1 MRTCWVLDHPAHV
14 RLLAPFIR
22 SGTTSDVLIA
32 TNRVEVRKLLE
43 SSEGVLPKRQ
53 QLWVER
59 PIGTKRVHLAWKR
72 MRSVRRFLK
81 EAQRSGR
88 QFDRIIAVG
97 APLELRVA
105 KRLKIPKRWYITDT
119 EVNHVAHRL
128 AVNAATDVLVPTHW
142 NASIDG
148 RCLERFQKKGARL
161 HRLDGLHGMVHL
173 RPQLRPKQVATIP
186 KIAVRRLIGDGVH
199 DASEILAIP
208 DSFLDGIDFT
218 QADESLYP
226 GDAWEFTSMLS
237 MQDGVISQSV
247 TVASEAVLMGVPT
260 LLISDAERGFLDRL
274 EADGYPL
281 FRLRIGDDVE
291 EIHAQFLAGLHLTD
305 ALELPEWP
313 NARQQFAEFI
323 GSELID

>member
-32 TNRVEVRKLLE
+32 TDRVEVRQLLD

-59 PIGTKRVHLAWKR
+59 PIGPKRARVAWKR

-81 EAQRSGR
+81 EAQRSGGR
-88 QFDRIIAVG
+88 FDRIIAVG

-105 KRLKIPKRWYITDT
+105 KRLKIPKRWYISDT
-119 EVNHVAHRL
+119 EVNHLAHRL
-128 AVNAATDVLVPTHW
+128 AVNAATDVMVPTHW
-142 NASIDG
+142 NTSIDG
-148 RCLERFQKKGARL
+148 GWLERFTKKGARI

-173 RPQLRPKQVATIP
+173 RPQLRPKQVAAIP
-186 KIAVRRLIGDGVH
+186 KIAVRRLLGDGVH
-199 DASEILAIP
+199 DAGEILSIP
-208 DSFLDGIDFT
+208 DSLLDGIDST
-218 QADESLYP
+218 QADESLYA

-260 LLISDAERGFLDRL
+260 LLVSDAERGFLDRL

-281 FRLRIGDDVE
+281 FRLRTGDNVE

-313 NARQQFAEFI
+313 NTRQQFAEFI

>member
-32 TNRVEVRKLLE
+32 TDRKEVRQLLC

-53 QLWVER
+53 QRWVER
-59 PIGTKRVHLAWKR
+59 PIGTKRTRIAWKR
-72 MRSVRRFLK
+72 MRQVRSFLK
-81 EAQRSGR
+81 KAQRSGGKIE
-88 QFDRIIAVG
+88 RIVSIG

-105 KRLKIPKRWYITDT
+105 KRLKIANRWYISDT
-119 EVNHVAHRL
+119 EVNHLAHRL
-128 AVNAATDVLVPTHW
+128 VTGMATDVLVPTHW
-142 NASIDG
+142 NTSIDG
-148 RCLERFQKKGARL
+148 GWLEKINNKGASI

-173 RPQLRPKQVATIP
+173 HPQLRPKEVAAVP
-186 KIAVRRLIGDGVH
+186 KIVVRRLIGDGVH
-199 DASEILAIP
+199 DSGEVLEIP
-208 DSFLDGIDFT
+208 DSLLDGIDSM
-218 QADESLYP
+218 QADEGKYD
-226 GDAWEFTSMLS
+226 GDPWEFLSMIS

-260 LLISDAERGFLDRL
+260 LLVSNAERGFLDRL
-274 EADGYPL
+274 ESEGYPL
-281 FRLRIGDDVE
+281 FRLRSGDEVE
-291 EIHAQFLAGLHLTD
+291 KIHAQFLAGLHLTD

-313 NARQQFAEFI
+313 NTRQQFAEFI

>member
-32 TNRVEVRKLLE
+32 TNRSEVRQLLE
-43 SSEGVLPKRQ
+43 SSEGVLPRRQ
-53 QLWVER
+53 QIWVER
-59 PIGTKRVHLAWKR
+59 PVGQKRGRIAWKR
-72 MRSVRRFLK
+72 MRQARRFLK
-81 EAQRSGR
+81 EAQRSGER
-88 QFDRIIAVG
+88 FDRIIAIG

-105 KRLKIPKRWYITDT
+105 KRLKIPKRWYISDT
-119 EVNHVAHRL
+119 EVNHLAHRL
-128 AVNAATDVLVPTHW
+128 AVNAATDVMVPEHW
-142 NASIDG
+142 KSSIDG
-148 RCLERFQKKGARL
+148 GWLEQFRKKGAKI

-173 RPQLRPKQVATIP
+173 RPQLRPREVAAIP
-186 KIAVRRLIGDGVH
+186 KIAIRRLLGDGVH
-199 DASEILAIP
+199 DTGEVLPIP
-208 DSFLDGIDFT
+208 DSLLDGIDST
-218 QADESLYP
+218 QADESLYA
-226 GDAWEFTSMLS
+226 GDAWEFTSMIS

-260 LLISDAERGFLDRL
+260 LLVSDAQRGFLDRL

-281 FRLRIGDDVE
+281 FRLRTGDNAD

-313 NARQQFAEFI
+313 NVRQQFAEFI

>member
-32 TNRVEVRKLLE
+32 TDRVEVRQLLD

-59 PIGTKRVHLAWKR
+59 PIGPKRVRVAWKR

-81 EAQRSGR
+81 EAQRSSG

-105 KRLKIPKRWYITDT
+105 KRLKIPTRWYISDT
-119 EVNHVAHRL
+119 EVNHLAHRL
-128 AVNAATDVLVPTHW
+128 AVNAATDVMVPTHW
-142 NASIDG
+142 NTSIDG
-148 RCLERFQKKGARL
+148 GWLERFQKKGVRI

-173 RPQLRPKQVATIP
+173 RPQLRPKQVAAIP
-186 KIAVRRLIGDGVH
+186 KIAVRRLLGDGVH
-199 DASEILAIP
+199 DAGEILSIP
-208 DSFLDGIDFT
+208 DSLLDGIDST
-218 QADESLYP
+218 QADESLYA

-260 LLISDAERGFLDRL
+260 LLVSDAKRGFLDRL

-281 FRLRIGDDVE
+281 FRLMTGDNVE

-313 NARQQFAEFI
+313 NTRQQFAEFI

>member
-32 TNRVEVRKLLE
+32 TDRVEVRQLLD

-59 PIGTKRVHLAWKR
+59 PIGAKRARVAWKR
-72 MRSVRRFLK
+72 MRSVHRFLK
-81 EAQRSGR
+81 EAQRSGGR
-88 QFDRIIAVG
+88 FDRIISVG

-105 KRLKIPKRWYITDT
+105 KRLKIPNRWYISDT
-119 EVNHVAHRL
+119 EVNHLAHRL
-128 AVNAATDVLVPTHW
+128 AMNAATDVMVPTHW
-142 NASIDG
+142 NTSIDG
-148 RCLERFQKKGARL
+148 GWLERFQNKGARI

-173 RPQLRPKQVATIP
+173 RPQLRPKQVAVIP
-186 KIAVRRLIGDGVH
+186 KIAVRRLLGDGVH
-199 DASEILAIP
+199 DAGEILSIP
-208 DSFLDGIDFT
+208 DSLLDGVDST
-218 QADESLYP
+218 HADESLYA

-247 TVASEAVLMGVPT
+247 TVASESVLMGVPT
-260 LLISDAERGFLDRL
+260 LLVSDAERGFLDRL

-281 FRLRIGDDVE
+281 FRLRTGDNVE

-313 NARQQFAEFI
+313 DTRQQFAEFI

>member
-22 SGTTSDVLIA
+22 SGTTSDVVIA
-32 TNRVEVRKLLE
+32 TNRVEVRQLLK

-59 PIGTKRVHLAWKR
+59 PIGPKRLRLAWKR
-72 MRSVRRFLK
+72 MRNARRFLI
-81 EAQRSGR
+81 EAQRSGGR
-88 QFDRIIAVG
+88 FDRIIAVG

-105 KRLKIPKRWYITDT
+105 KRLKIPKRWYISDT
-119 EVNHVAHRL
+119 EVNHLAHRL
-128 AVNAATDVLVPTHW
+128 AVNAATDVMVPTHW
-142 NASIDG
+142 DTSIDG
-148 RCLERFQKKGARL
+148 GWLEQFRKKGAHI

-173 RPQLRPKQVATIP
+173 RPQLRPRQVAATP
-186 KIAVRRLIGDGVH
+186 KVALRRLIGDGVH
-199 DASEILAIP
+199 DAEEILSIP
-208 DSFLDGIDFT
+208 DSLLEGIEST
-218 QADESLYP
+218 QADESLYS
-226 GDAWEFTSMLS
+226 GDAWEFTSMIS

-260 LLISDAERGFLDRL
+260 LLVSDAQRGFLDRL

-281 FRLRIGDDVE
+281 FRLRTGDDVE

-305 ALELPEWP
+305 ALDLPEWP
-313 NARQQFAEFI
+313 NVRQKFAEFI

>member
-1 MRTCWVLDHPAHV
+1 MR
-14 RLLAPFIR
+14 
-22 SGTTSDVLIA
+22 
-32 TNRVEVRKLLE
+32 N
-43 SSEGVLPKRQ
+43 
-53 QLWVER
+53 
-59 PIGTKRVHLAWKR
+59 
-72 MRSVRRFLK
+72 VRRFLK
-81 EAQRSGR
+81 EAQRSGGR
-88 QFDRIIAVG
+88 FDRIISVG

-105 KRLKIPKRWYITDT
+105 KRLKFPKRWYISDT
-119 EVNHVAHRL
+119 EVNHLAHRL
-128 AVNAATDVLVPTHW
+128 AVNAATDVMVPTHW

-148 RCLERFQKKGARL
+148 GWLERFQKKGARI

-173 RPQLRPKQVATIP
+173 RPQLRPKQVAAIP
-186 KIAVRRLIGDGVH
+186 KIAVRRLLGDGVH
-199 DASEILAIP
+199 DAGEILFIP
-208 DSFLDGIDFT
+208 DSLLDGIDST
-218 QADESLYP
+218 QADESLYA

-260 LLISDAERGFLDRL
+260 LLVSDAKRGFLDRL

-281 FRLRIGDDVE
+281 FRLMTGDNVE

-313 NARQQFAEFI
+313 NTRQQFAEFI